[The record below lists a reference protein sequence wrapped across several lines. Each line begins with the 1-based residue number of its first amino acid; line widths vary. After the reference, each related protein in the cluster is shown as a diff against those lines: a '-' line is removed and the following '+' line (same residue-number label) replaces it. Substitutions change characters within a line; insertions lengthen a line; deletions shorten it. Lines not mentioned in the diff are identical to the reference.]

1 MALASTM
8 LNVSGDL
15 LHQHGSPPPSN
26 NSNPDVSEPSGK
38 LAERVGYRPSVW
50 SKHTAQVR
58 IFVPPA

>member
-26 NSNPDVSEPSGK
+26 NSSPNVSEPSDK
-38 LAERVGYRPSVW
+38 LAERAGYRPSV
-50 SKHTAQVR
+50 
-58 IFVPPA
+58 